1 MARNKELKNECRFIG
16 QLDFNFAFYNL
27 NKADMKIW
35 HGMNPI
41 KRGNCAKRAYRK
53 FCKKHPGEVYVF
65 PEHPIWDRITA

>member
-16 QLDFNFAFYNL
+16 QLDFNFVFYNL

-53 FCKKHPGEVYVF
+53 FCKKHPVEVYVF